1 MNMRI
6 VRVKLLI
13 VLLLLAGGSFGQIVK
28 GYFPYYRSAADVSAI
43 QYNKLTDI
51 IYAFAA
57 IDANGNLLIMGPG
70 GTPDLSL
77 FNSLKTNCASNGV
90 RLWIAIGGWG
100 LSGNFSGV
108 AGNATRRA
116 TLANA
121 CLNLCTTHG
130 LAGIDI
136 DWEFPGAGDAANYT
150 QMLADIKGV
159 LGTTYKLSAA
169 LGGESFNYSCVA
181 SGHAVGVQAAAFT
194 HLDYF
199 NIMSYDAPTCFAN
212 HSSLDFLQRSMT
224 GWNAKGCPYSKM
236 VVGMA
241 FYSRGSMVEMWKN
254 IATTTRFN
262 DADGIDGSLNF
273 DSKPTIEAK
282 INYAICTMGAAGAM
296 TWELSQDLPG
306 ANSLNLTTVMKD
318 AVDAC
323 SCPFT
328 DPNLGADQSLCGVG
342 SIVLNSGVST
352 ASGRTFSWTRNGS
365 SFAGTGPTNTV
376 TLAGTYVV
384 TITQGTCTKDDEII
398 ITASLPTPDLGTNKT
413 ICDPASYNLVPSNL
427 ASFPGTSTWQ
437 WRKDGSDITGAI
449 SSTLSNVRTTG
460 TYRLT
465 ASISGCSS
473 TFDEVALTSSLPT
486 PVDGCNA
493 SAPIALS
500 ITNASGGPYTWH
512 SDPTTSTVLTTGTS
526 YNAPGTGTYYVQDG
540 VAAPPYYVGL
550 AGPAN
555 SFQNPTGTSIG
566 LNFTTSATVT
576 INSVDVFVP
585 TGASGNVQIKI
596 RNSANTA
603 DVITGPLTPVTNSTG
618 AMLKVTVPVGG
629 SLPAGSYKMID
640 VGTLNLHVNSAPT
653 YPLTNASVSITG
665 SFGLGSYAYFFNW
678 EIAGS
683 GSACKRLPVVASVNG
698 SCTSAPVELIH
709 FTAQTK
715 ENKVFLNWSTI
726 QEINNDF
733 FQVERSSDGIN
744 FIAIET
750 VEGNGNSNTLREY
763 SITDPT
769 FLSGKVYYRLAQYDF
784 DGTVHYSPV
793 VSLDFTSAT
802 ISINPNPF
810 SYTTNLLIQSS
821 QPTAELQWFD
831 MQGRSFGR
839 FILKTGEVQT
849 IGEELVSG
857 IYILEIIT
865 DETIHRQKII
875 KD

>member
-1 MNMRI
+1 MKKIKWLLVI
-6 VRVKLLI
+6 V
-13 VLLLLAGGSFGQIVK
+13 VLLLIRNISSGQIVK
-28 GYFPYYRSAADVSAI
+28 GYFPYYRSAADVSAV

-57 IDANGNLLIMGPG
+57 IDANGNLQIMGPG

-77 FNSLKTNCASNGV
+77 FNQIKTNCTANGV
-90 RLWIAIGGWG
+90 RLWVAIGGWG
-100 LSGNFSGV
+100 LSGNFPGV

-116 TLANA
+116 TLASA

-136 DWEFPGAGDAANYT
+136 DWEFPAAGDAANYT
-150 QMLADIKGV
+150 QMLADIKAA

-169 LGGESFNYSCVA
+169 LGGESFNAGCVS

-194 HLDYF
+194 YLDYF
-199 NIMSYDAPTCFAN
+199 NIMSYDAPSCYTN
-212 HSSLDFLQRSMT
+212 HTSLGFLQQSMA

-241 FYSRGSMVEMWKN
+241 FYCRGSMVEMWKN

-262 DADGIDGSLNF
+262 DTDGIDGTLNF

-306 ANSLNLTTVMKD
+306 SNSLNLTTVMKN

-323 SCPFT
+323 SCPFS
-328 DPNLGADQSLCGVG
+328 DPNLGANQSLCGVG
-342 SIVLNSGVST
+342 SIVLNSGIST
-352 ASGRTFSWTRNGS
+352 ASGRTFSWKKDGS
-365 SFAGTGPTNTV
+365 TFAGTSPTNTV
-376 TLAGTYVV
+376 TAAGTYVV
-384 TITQGTCTKDDEII
+384 IVSQGTCTKTDTII
-398 ITASLPTPDLGTNKT
+398 ITASLPIPDLGTNKI
-413 ICDPASYNLVPSNL
+413 ICDPAFYNLAPSNL
-427 ASFPGTSTWQ
+427 ASFPGATTWQ
-437 WRKDGSDITGAI
+437 WRKDGSDISGAT
-449 SSTLSNVRTTG
+449 SSTLSNVRAAA

-473 TFDEVALTSSLPT
+473 TFDEVVLTSSLPT
-486 PVDGCNA
+486 PVDGCSA

-500 ITNASGGPYTWH
+500 ITNATGGPYTWH
-512 SDPTTSTVLTTGTS
+512 SDATTSTVLTTGTS
-526 YNAPGTGTYYVQDG
+526 YSAPSAGTYYVQDG
-540 VAAPPYYVGL
+540 VSAPPYYVGL

-566 LNFTTSATVT
+566 LNFTTTATVT

-603 DVITGPLTPVTNSTG
+603 DVLTGPLTPVSNGTG
-618 AMLKVTVPVGG
+618 SMLRVTVPVGG
-629 SLPAGSYKMID
+629 SLPAGSYKMVD
-640 VGTLNLHVNSAPT
+640 VGTINLHVNSAPA
-653 YPLTNASVSITG
+653 YPLTNSSVSITG

-683 GSACKRLPVVASVNG
+683 GSACKRLPVVASTTG
-698 SCTSAPVELIH
+698 CTAAPVELIR
-709 FTAQTK
+709 FAAEEK
-715 ENKVFLNWSTI
+715 EGRVLLSWATI

-733 FQVERSSDGIN
+733 FRIERSTDGDN
-744 FIAIET
+744 FAVLETIEG
-750 VEGNGNSNTLREY
+750 EGNSSQLQEY
-763 SITDPT
+763 AFEDPVL
-769 FLSGKVYYRLAQYDF
+769 LSGKVYYRLAQYDF
-784 DGTVHYSPV
+784 DGTVHYSSI
-793 VSLDFTSAT
+793 VSLDLSSAFV
-802 ISINPNPF
+802 SLNPNPF
-810 SYTTNLLIQSS
+810 SSFTSLLIQSGQS
-821 QPTAELQWFD
+821 LAEIQWFD
-831 MQGRSFGR
+831 MKGRSFGR
-839 FILKTGEVQT
+839 SVVKTGEIQT
-849 IGEELVSG
+849 IGEQLSSG

-865 DETIHRQKII
+865 YEKIYRQKII